1 MPQQTTGQPQNPQPP
16 AAQTAAAPPP
26 PPRPVVP
33 PEFDALPIWT
43 LTAPKL
49 VAILKDNVQSW
60 KLKAD
65 GAYRRLKL
73 DEGEERFSAHEYFM
87 TNPSLSGRGS
97 HVKVMPHAIE
107 YVGSSR

>member
-49 VAILKDNVQSW
+49 VAILKDKDARDLNEITLSYTFFPD
-60 KLKAD
+60 K
-65 GAYRRLKL
+65 
-73 DEGEERFSAHEYFM
+73 SAVD
-87 TNPSLSGRGS
+87 SGRAG
-97 HVKVMPHAIE
+97 
-107 YVGSSR
+107 G